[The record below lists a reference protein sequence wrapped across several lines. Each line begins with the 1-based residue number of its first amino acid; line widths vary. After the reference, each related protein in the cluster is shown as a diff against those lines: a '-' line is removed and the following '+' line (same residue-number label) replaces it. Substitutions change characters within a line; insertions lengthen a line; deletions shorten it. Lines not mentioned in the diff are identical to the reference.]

1 MGCCLTTYKLGTWKT
16 SNVSLVGKEEDK
28 TKEDE
33 EEKKGATVKN
43 EDPNAKTERQQRE
56 NGESCAKY

>member
-1 MGCCLTTYKLGTWKT
+1 M

-33 EEKKGATVKN
+33 EEKEGAIVKIQMLRRRDN
-43 EDPNAKTERQQRE
+43 RGVIIR
-56 NGESCAKY
+56 

>member
-1 MGCCLTTYKLGTWKT
+1 M

-33 EEKKGATVKN
+33 EEKEGATVKIQMLRRRDN
-43 EDPNAKTERQQRE
+43 RERMEKVVQNTESERIY
-56 NGESCAKY
+56 SWVIYFF

>member
-1 MGCCLTTYKLGTWKT
+1 M

-33 EEKKGATVKN
+33 EEKKGTTVKN

>member
-1 MGCCLTTYKLGTWKT
+1 M

-33 EEKKGATVKN
+33 EEKERGATMKIQRL
-43 EDPNAKTERQQRE
+43 RQRDNRE
-56 NGESCAKY
+56 WMEWKLCKILNLRGYISG

>member
-1 MGCCLTTYKLGTWKT
+1 M

-33 EEKKGATVKN
+33 EEKEGATVKIQMLRQRDN
-43 EDPNAKTERQQRE
+43 RERMEKIVQ
-56 NGESCAKY
+56 NIESERIYSWVIYFF

>member
-1 MGCCLTTYKLGTWKT
+1 M

-33 EEKKGATVKN
+33 EEKEGATVKIQMLGRRDN
-43 EDPNAKTERQQRE
+43 RERMEKVVQNTESERIY
-56 NGESCAKY
+56 SWVIYFF